1 MSRLTNLI
9 KEALSTQPKKK
20 DCNCGCNTCDNVGNE
35 GILLNESKA
44 PKMILS
50 ENLQYHVQN
59 KLPLTENTFRYG
71 SESFLN
77 LWQEARYL
85 YLREIIHVNEDDK
98 EILSETDLGN
108 YGMYEGEKVP
118 LDLPMLNENVDP
130 KTLQNEFEKEFNVRT
145 SLIGDQKLSILIKGD
160 IYEEFDDM
168 VDFIE
173 SKGFKVNADLSNFE
187 YERDYDDDR
196 AYYPFIMFSKGLM
209 NESEDLDWGIEKI
222 DWKRIIDREYKE
234 AQRIFGQAVDTK
246 PTKED
251 YAAAEKY
258 VKMKHGDKWHVEA
271 LGINKAQ
278 NKLYIQAQENLQ
290 RHLHTSSDDLLD
302 KEYVIDRS
310 VNESEDL
317 DKIRKEVEKIA
328 QNSPGKG
335 WTKKSIDQEV
345 NRRFQQFLNRKSM
358 NESEDLDWED
368 DWEEEDDWED
378 DDNIYTGP
386 YSYGIDRRTWDGDG
400 EGLYRL
406 EAIRKMLKKYPKE
419 LAKLESNPQY
429 PALDMTYGELIKWY
443 KSVSNFSLQEAK
455 KKKKKDPPI
464 GKPKRGG
471 SKAYY
476 VYVRDPKTKK
486 VKKISFGS
494 GGLKAKIN
502 NPKARRAFA
511 ARHKCA
517 QKKDRT
523 KAGYWSCRL
532 PRYAKLL
539 GLKSS
544 FSGFW

>member
-9 KEALSTQPKKK
+9 KEVLSTQPKKK

-50 ENLQYHVQN
+50 ENLQYHVRN

-118 LDLPMLNENVDP
+118 LDLPMSDEDIDP
-130 KTLQNEFEKEFNVRT
+130 ETLQNEFEKEFNVRT
-145 SLIGDQKLSILIKGD
+145 SLIGGEKLSILIRGD

-187 YERDYDDDR
+187 YEREFDDDR
-196 AYYPFIMFSKGLM
+196 AYYPFIIFSQDSINEAREPLKDISKEYLTKDM
-209 NESEDLDWGIEKI
+209 NLIKESDLFIEVSIDKDKIKI
-222 DWKRIIDREYKE
+222 DGGQEITDTVKDIQGYRVKTSKRFYETPREV
-234 AQRIFGQAVDTK
+234 I
-246 PTKED
+246 
-251 YAAAEKY
+251 
-258 VKMKHGDKWHVEA
+258 EA
-271 LGINKAQ
+271 LKDIKGRYYKYSIT
-278 NKLYIQAQENLQ
+278 L
-290 RHLHTSSDDLLD
+290 
-302 KEYVIDRS
+302 
-310 VNESEDL
+310 
-317 DKIRKEVEKIA
+317 EK
-328 QNSPGKG
+328 
-335 WTKKSIDQEV
+335 TE
-345 NRRFQQFLNRKSM
+345 F
-358 NESEDLDWED
+358 
-368 DWEEEDDWED
+368 EEEEEII
-378 DDNIYTGP
+378 NYTFYLTP
-386 YSYGIDRRTWDGDG
+386 NGIR
-400 EGLYRL
+400 EPL
-406 EAIRKMLKKYPKE
+406 
-419 LAKLESNPQY
+419 N
-429 PALDMTYGELIKWY
+429 
-443 KSVSNFSLQEAK
+443 EAK
-455 KKKKKDPPI
+455 TKKKKDPPI

-471 SKAYY
+471 PKAYY
-476 VYVRDPKTKK
+476 VYVRNPKTKK
-486 VKKISFGS
+486 IKKVTFGS

-523 KAGYWSCRL
+523 KASYWSCRL